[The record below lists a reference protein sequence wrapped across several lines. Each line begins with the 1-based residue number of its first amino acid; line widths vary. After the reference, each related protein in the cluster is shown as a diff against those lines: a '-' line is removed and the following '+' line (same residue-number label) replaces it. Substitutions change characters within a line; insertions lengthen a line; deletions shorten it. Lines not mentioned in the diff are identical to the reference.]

1 MTALFRNDA
10 QGVYPPSYYAATAA
24 IPPPRMAL
32 AGDARFDV
40 VIIGAGFCGLWAA
53 LTCARSGLR
62 VAVIEAHRVGFGA
75 SGRNGGQVGSGYN
88 KSQRWLAAK
97 LGDDAAL
104 ALWEIAQEGK
114 DQLRRFCAEHAP
126 EAQFKPGVAHGGWS
140 EADAAD
146 YRAEAA
152 HLEATYGYSDI
163 TPLNG
168 PDFRAIVRS
177 DRYAGG
183 TLDMGAGHIHPLNYA
198 LALGRAAEA
207 VGVTIFER
215 TVAQKVTPGSPV
227 TVQTDKGR
235 VNADHAILAGNG
247 YMPDLA
253 RSVAA
258 RTMPINSFIAATEPL
273 GDRAAE
279 VLTRDIAVADDRFVV
294 NYFRLSDGK
303 RLLFGGRENY
313 SLSFPK
319 DIGTRL
325 CERML
330 RIFPQIKNVP
340 VTHVWGGTL
349 GITLS
354 RLPHVTRFGPNA
366 LSAGGFSGHGVALS
380 GMAGRV
386 MGEVVL
392 GQAGRFD
399 VMAQLPCPKFPG
411 GSAFRAPLLTLAM
424 SWYALRDKLGV

>member
-10 QGVYPPSYYAATAA
+10 QGVYPPSYYAATAD
-24 IPPPRMAL
+24 IPPPRAPL
-32 AGDARFDV
+32 DGDARFDV
-40 VIIGAGFCGLWAA
+40 AIIGAGFCGLWAA
-53 LTCARSGLR
+53 LTCARGGLS

-88 KSQRWLAAK
+88 KSQRWLAARM
-97 LGDDAAL
+97 GDDAAR
-104 ALWEIAQEGK
+104 ALWNIAEEGK
-114 DQLRRFCAEHAP
+114 DQLRQFCAEHAP
-126 EAQFKPGVAHGGWS
+126 EAQFKPGVARGGWTV
-140 EADAAD
+140 ADAAA
-146 YRAEAA
+146 YRNEAT
-152 HLEATYGYSDI
+152 HLHATYGYTDI
-163 TPLNG
+163 TPLDG
-168 PDFRAIVRS
+168 PAFRAIVRS
-177 DRYAGG
+177 DRYQGG
-183 TLDMGAGHIHPLNYA
+183 TLDIWAGHVHPLNYA

-207 VGVTIFER
+207 AGVTILEG
-215 TVAQKVTPGSPV
+215 TVAKKVTPGSPV

-235 VNADHAILAGNG
+235 ITADHAILAGNG

-253 RSVAA
+253 KSVAA
-258 RTMPINSFIAATEPL
+258 
-273 GDRAAE
+273 
-279 VLTRDIAVADDRFVV
+279 RDIAVADDRFVV
-294 NYFRLSDGK
+294 NYFRLSDDR

-313 SLSFPK
+313 SLGFPR

-325 CERML
+325 CERMEQL
-330 RIFPQIKNVP
+330 FPQLKGVP

-349 GITLS
+349 GITIS

-386 MGEVVL
+386 MGEAVL

-411 GSAFRAPLLTLAM
+411 GSTFRAPLLTLAM